1 VAGSPVSPGSRR
13 PYARD
18 VSNLEPRPAE
28 ATAGG
33 LATVSRE
40 PARRVLE
47 PREVPLGGPR
57 AMLVRRTLP
66 HRELRSVGAWCFVD
80 DYGPSDPVGSPMRV
94 PPHPHTGLQ
103 TVTWLL
109 SGEVLHQDSVGS
121 EQLVRPGSLSLMT
134 AGRGIAHAETST
146 PASPV
151 LRGVQLWVALPE
163 EARHTAPAFEHHD
176 RLPVHRANGDGA
188 GVTATVVLGRVGDAV
203 SPATTYTPIAGA
215 DVEVAGGASGHLP
228 LEPAFEH
235 AVLALTDDLVVDGEA
250 LAKGS
255 LLYLGCGRESV
266 AVGSDG
272 GPARGLLLGGEP
284 FDEELLMWWNFVGRD
299 HDEVVALR
307 EEWQSAVG
315 GADTRFGQVAAYDGP
330 ALPAPALPGTRLR
343 PRVRGGGTPVRPVPP
358 RS

>member
-1 VAGSPVSPGSRR
+1 M
-13 PYARD
+13 
-18 VSNLEPRPAE
+18 SNLERRPAE
-28 ATAGG
+28 EPAGG
-33 LATVSRE
+33 LATVSRT

-57 AMLVRRTLP
+57 AMVVRRTLP

-80 DYGPSDPVGSPMRV
+80 DYGPSDPVESPMRV

-146 PASPV
+146 PSSPE
-151 LRGVQLWVALPE
+151 LRGVQLWVALPDQS
-163 EARHTAPAFEHHD
+163 RHTAPAFEHHD
-176 RLPVHRANGDGA
+176 RLPVHVVGA
-188 GVTATVVLGRVGDAV
+188 VDDGVTVTVVLGRVGDAV
-203 SPATTYTPIAGA
+203 SLATTYSPIVGA
-215 DVEVAGGASGHLP
+215 DLEVTTGASGDVP
-228 LEPAFEH
+228 LDATFEH
-235 AVLALTDDLVVDGEA
+235 AVLALSDDLVVDGEP

-266 AVGSDG
+266 AVGSDD

-299 HDEVVALR
+299 HDEVEASR
-307 EEWQSAVG
+307 EEWQRAVD
-315 GADTRFGQVAAYDGP
+315 GAETRFGRVAAYDGA
-330 ALPAPALPGTRLR
+330 ALPAPAMPGTRLR
-343 PRVRGGGTPVRPVPP
+343 PRR